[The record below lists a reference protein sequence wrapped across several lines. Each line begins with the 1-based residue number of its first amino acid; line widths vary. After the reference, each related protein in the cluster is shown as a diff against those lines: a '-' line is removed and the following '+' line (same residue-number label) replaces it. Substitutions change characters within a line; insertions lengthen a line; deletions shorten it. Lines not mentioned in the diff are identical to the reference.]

1 MRILDKDDNEL
12 QLEDL
17 DLDKGQ
23 LLLEQKIIKEH
34 PAQERVEA
42 IQHYKVKTF
51 YFSDGTSLD
60 IEDEHDPHVIVEDL
74 DAGCFSYQNLPGE
87 EEKTVHGIELEYVTD
102 KEGQEPREAWTE
114 YEDIQRWIPYTEEEL
129 QARKEEEERQAKQ
142 QQLLNTGLDS
152 IEALNLRADAAE
164 NHIHETQVTLDD
176 VVLMMAD
183 IVNA

>member
-23 LLLEQKIIKEH
+23 LIHEQKVIKEH

-42 IQHYKVKTF
+42 VQHYKVKTF
-51 YFSDGTSLD
+51 YFSDGTSLE

-74 DAGCFSYQNLPGE
+74 DNGVFGYQNLPGE
-87 EEKTVHGIELEYVTD
+87 KEKSGHGIELEYVTD
-102 KEGQEPREAWTE
+102 KEGQEPKEAWTE
-114 YEDIQRWIPYTEEEL
+114 YEDIQRWLPYTEEEL
-129 QARKEEEERQAKQ
+129 QAKEEEQKRQAKQ
-142 QQLLNTGLDS
+142 QQLLDTGLDS
-152 IEALNLRADAAE
+152 IAALNLRADAAE
-164 NHIHETQVTLDD
+164 NRMHETEVTLDD